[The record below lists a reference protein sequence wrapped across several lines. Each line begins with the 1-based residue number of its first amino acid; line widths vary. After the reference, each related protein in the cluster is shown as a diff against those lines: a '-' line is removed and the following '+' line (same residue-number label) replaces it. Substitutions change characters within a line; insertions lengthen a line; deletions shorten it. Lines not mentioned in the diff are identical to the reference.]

1 MAQST
6 DLSAEFL
13 AATLEAGRRIR
24 EGRGEEARLSLERS
38 VPFLCLACGE
48 AAGPLIT
55 SEAAYLIASP
65 SLEPK
70 ALRAIAQPVLE
81 GLRARQEV
89 VLLLEVWIGP
99 AEPRQ
104 DGIPPPSF
112 RVVPGARPPREE
124 SVQDF
129 AKRLGRVRLRKRAA
143 SVEVATPRA
152 LLFDAAALERMG
164 VVSLGLEVGE
174 FFVDERGRVAPLL
187 LANLRR
193 QLSKA
198 LRWLFWDVTQAQEGG
213 VNLGHAMAPR
223 RLSRAAREVD
233 AVLAEVASQLTF
245 VLSATPT
252 NLSSARSAWLQRGE
266 ELPFVY
272 RPLRI
277 DPLELKRKL
286 FSAPLDRVEDPTLH
300 AILRAVQLELDR
312 KLTMLVDRGNRR
324 YLWGSLQVY
333 GAVEADELREARR
346 LLKEISPRAR
356 GPAMGPAVSGAEV
369 AERGRAEIRY
379 YAAQDPR
386 FTAEVELREDVAAGL
401 MCSQGNLLVDASGT
415 IPANRVEA
423 LLHHEVGTHLVTYYN
438 GQAQPLLTLARGL
451 PGSVALQE
459 GLAVLAE
466 FLAGGLY
473 APRLRV
479 LAARVVAVHSLSQG
493 ASLGDTIRLLR
504 DTHELEPRVAFDVA
518 ARVHRGNGL
527 TKDAVYFRGL
537 RQLLRYL
544 AEGGELEPLYV
555 GKIAL
560 EHLSVVIE
568 LLERGILQR
577 PLFLPRFLSDPQSA
591 KRLAWLRS
599 GVGVT
604 DLLRSAPCD

>member
-1 MAQST
+1 MASST
-6 DLSAEFL
+6 DLSAESL
-13 AATLEAGRRIR
+13 AATLEAGHRVR
-24 EGRGEEARLSLERS
+24 ERRGETRLSLERS

-48 AAGPLIT
+48 AARPLIT
-55 SEAAYLIASP
+55 SEAAYLIAAP
-65 SLEPK
+65 SLEPTL
-70 ALRAIAQPVLE
+70 LRELTRPILE
-81 GLRARQEV
+81 GLRARQER

-99 AEPRQ
+99 AEPAQ
-104 DGIPPPSF
+104 DGVPPPSF
-112 RVVPGARPPREE
+112 RVVPGARAPRDEHVE
-124 SVQDF
+124 AF
-129 AKRLGRVRLRKRAA
+129 AKRLGRIRLRKRAA
-143 SVEVATPRA
+143 VVEVSASRP
-152 LLFDAAALERMG
+152 LLFDAATLEGLG

-174 FFVDERGRVAPLL
+174 FFVNERGGAAPLL

-198 LRWLFWDVTQAQEGG
+198 LRWLFWDVNQAEQSGQ
-213 VNLGHAMAPR
+213 NLGHAMGPR
-223 RLSRAAREVD
+223 RLSRAAREAD
-233 AVLAEVASQLTF
+233 AVLAEVAGQLTF

-252 NLSSARSAWLQRGE
+252 NLPHVRQAWLQRGE
-266 ELPFVY
+266 VVPFVY

-277 DPLELKRKL
+277 DPLELKRTL
-286 FSAPLDRVEDPTLH
+286 FSAPLGRVEDPTLH

-312 KLTMLVDRGNRR
+312 KLTMLVDRGTPRF
-324 YLWGSLQVY
+324 LWGSLQVY
-333 GAVEADELREARR
+333 GAVEPDELREARK
-346 LLKEISPRAR
+346 LLAQISPRAR

-369 AERGRAEIRY
+369 AERGRAEILA
-379 YAAQDPR
+379 YAKQHES
-386 FTAEVELREDVAAGL
+386 FTAQVELRRDVAAGL
-401 MCSQGNLLVDASGT
+401 MCSQGNLLVDAAGT

-438 GQAQPLLTLARGL
+438 GQAQPLLTLARGF

-479 LAARVVAVHSLSQG
+479 LAARVVAVHSVSQG
-493 ASLGDTIRLLR
+493 ASLADTICLLR
-504 DTHELEPRVAFDVA
+504 DAHELEPKVAFDVA
-518 ARVHRGNGL
+518 ARVHRGSGL

-537 RQLLRYL
+537 SQLLRYL
-544 AEGGELEPLYV
+544 ADGGQLEPLFV

-560 EHLSVVIE
+560 DHLPIVNE

-577 PLFLPRFLSDPQSA
+577 PLFLPRYLRDPQSTQ
-591 KRLAWLRS
+591 RLEWVRT

-604 DLLRSAPCD
+604 DLLRPGQCD